1 MTRALI
7 VGMEVVQVDFIIY
20 TTSLMFNVH
29 AMSLW
34 NQLYELTQSRKRGK
48 VDIKDKTKAQRGQT
62 RNLTK
67 SKIWMI
73 LLLEQNMMQIE
84 HEMN

>member
-1 MTRALI
+1 MVGALI
-7 VGMEVVQVDFIIY
+7 VGMEVVQVDLMIY
-20 TTSLMFNVH
+20 TTSWMFNVH

-34 NQLYELTQSRKRGK
+34 NQLYELTQSQKRGK
-48 VDIKDKTKAQRGQT
+48 VDIKDKTKTQHGQT

-67 SKIWMI
+67 NKIWMI
-73 LLLEQNMMQIE
+73 LLLEQNMMQFK